1 MENSSIDGS
10 LEPVNTESKIPL
22 ILAIAAFVL
31 GGLSFVFA
39 WSTKSALNRH
49 ADSIRKD
56 VAAAVDASKQAA
68 ADARNVGTGSSAV
81 ETLRTDFDELKASVR
96 SEYNRIAR
104 SQEMVIQ
111 RMQQLNERVA
121 ALSGNRGTTVA
132 TPANSG
138 SSTSSANVATPAS
151 GKYKV
156 QKGDN
161 PSTIA
166 KKLGVKVNDL
176 LDANPG
182 LDPRRLRIGQE
193 LNVPQK

>member
-111 RMQQLNERVA
+111 RTQQLNERVA
-121 ALSGNRGTTVA
+121 ALSGNRGAAVA
-132 TPANSG
+132 TPSG
-138 SSTSSANVATPAS
+138 SSSAGTAAVATPAS

-166 KKLGVKVNDL
+166 KKLGIKVSDL